1 MDELFFIKS
10 AALSI
15 LSVGFFMLILSSV
28 FFNFKYSQATVF
40 ILFSIAINVYIGLV
54 LLMSK
59 KKANEQ
65 GIIGFFKQLLFIF
78 SNSIYI
84 ILPGVLI
91 LLQLFVLTYL
101 SIVYSTEYFNN
112 MFPGKF
118 NTLTTI
124 INIILS
130 GQIIRFVYTVRQY
143 IKKMFKN
150 QKLNA
155 LLMFN
160 VACVNLLPLWGI
172 FSILEQ
178 QLVDG

>member
-1 MDELFFIKS
+1 
-10 AALSI
+10 
-15 LSVGFFMLILSSV
+15 LILSRA
-28 FFNFKYSQATVF
+28 FFNFKYSETTIYALFGLAT
-40 ILFSIAINVYIGLV
+40 SIYMGLV
-54 LLMSK
+54 LLLSK

-65 GIIGFFKQLLFIF
+65 GIIGFMEQVVFMFL
-78 SNSIYI
+78 NSIYI
-84 ILPGVLI
+84 ILPGILI

-101 SIVYSTEYFNN
+101 SFNYSTEYYNN

-118 NTLTTI
+118 NTLSTI

-130 GQIIRFVYTVRQY
+130 MQIIRFVYTVRQY
-143 IKKMFKN
+143 KKNILKN
-150 QKLNA
+150 KELNA

-160 VACVNLLPLWGI
+160 VACVNILPLWGI